1 MIDTDGLYKY
11 LTQDTTIQGLVN
23 GRVYPDS
30 LMAKG
35 AAFPLLVFFQTNAEP
50 IESLDGDNPTEI
62 KRFQFSCFDR
72 THLGVKLLQR
82 AVRSRLV
89 PKSDGSGSTT
99 TVSYDL
105 PDGTHIQA
113 ARLHDERDLPAE
125 EGPGESIRHSM
136 IEVEFTY
143 ETP

>member
-1 MIDTDGLYKY
+1 MIDTDGLYLY
-11 LTQDTTIQGLVN
+11 LTSDATIQNLIS
-23 GRVYPDS
+23 GRAYPDS
-30 LMAKG
+30 LMAKN
-35 AAFPLLVFFQTNAEP
+35 APFPLLVFFQTNGDS

-62 KRFQFSCFDR
+62 KRFQFSCFSRDQL
-72 THLGVKLLQR
+72 TAKTLQK

-89 PKSDGSGSTT
+89 PKSDASGSTP

-105 PDGTHIQA
+105 PDGTHIQS

-143 ETP
+143 ENP

>member
-1 MIDTDGLYKY
+1 MIDTDGLYGY
-11 LTQDTTIQGLVN
+11 LTSDSTIQNLIS
-23 GRVYPDS
+23 GRAYADS

-35 AAFPLLVFFQTNAEP
+35 AAFPLIVYFQTNAES

-62 KRFQFSCFDR
+62 KRFQFSCFAR
-72 THLGVKLLQR
+72 AHLTAKTLQR

-113 ARLHDERDLPAE
+113 ARLHDERDLPSE
-125 EGPGESIRHSM
+125 EGPGEAIRHSM
-136 IEVEFTY
+136 IEVEFTF
-143 ETP
+143 ETS